1 MAPLET
7 TEPTPHL
14 RCLAVSNLLAMV
26 PHLTTSLTGPLLD
39 LEKKILDARP
49 SIERWFRTKWMTER
63 PPFYTSVDLRNSG
76 FKLAPVDTNLF
87 PGGFNNLNPEFMPLC
102 IQAAMTAVQRVCPD
116 KQRFLLIPENH
127 TRNLFYLSNVA
138 AIQRILTGAGLDVR
152 IGSLLPEITAATTL
166 DLPNGEKLTLE
177 PITRVGNK
185 LMIEGFDPCAIIL
198 NNDLSA
204 GVPEILKGLSQPV
217 VPPLHAGWTTR
228 RKTLHFHAYDSV
240 AEEFAKLIGIDPW
253 FINPIFSQCGKVNF
267 SAQEGEECLA
277 ENVAAVL
284 GEVQAKYAQY
294 GITEKPFVIVKADAG
309 TYGMGILTAR
319 SPDDV
324 RGLNRKERN
333 KMAVVKEGLE
343 VNEVIIQ
350 EGVHTLENLNGA
362 VAEPVVYMMDAFVVG
377 GFYRVNTERGVD
389 ENLNSRGMSFVPLAF
404 ETDCHSPDCAGW
416 PDAPP
421 NRFYTY
427 GVVARLA
434 MLAASRELEKLA
446 PALSADA
453 KPIAVAATN

>member
-1 MAPLET
+1 
-7 TEPTPHL
+7 
-14 RCLAVSNLLAMV
+14 MV
-26 PHLTTSLTGPLLD
+26 PHLTTSLTGPLLE
-39 LEKKILDARP
+39 LEKKILDSMPA
-49 SIERWFRTKWMTER
+49 IERWFRTQWNENQL
-63 PPFYTSVDLRNSG
+63 PFYSSVDLRNSG

-87 PGGFNNLNPEFMPLC
+87 PGGFNNLNPAFLPLC
-102 IQAAMTAVQRVCPD
+102 VHAAMSAVQKICPD

-127 TRNLFYLSNVA
+127 TRNLFYLTNVA
-138 AIQRILTGAGLDVR
+138 AIQKILSQAGLEVR
-152 IGSLLPEITAATTL
+152 VGSLLPEITAPTAL

-177 PITRVGNK
+177 PIRRNGNR
-185 LMIEGFDPCAIIL
+185 LGLDGFDPCAILL

-204 GVPEILKGLSQPV
+204 GVPNLLKNLEQPV
-217 VPPLHAGWTTR
+217 VPPLYAGWTTR
-228 RKTLHFHAYDSV
+228 RKTLHFHAYDRV
-240 AEEFAKLIGIDPW
+240 AEDFAKIIGIDPW
-253 FINPIFSQCGKVNF
+253 FINPVFSQCGKVNF
-267 SAQEGEECLA
+267 SASEGEDCLA
-277 ENVAAVL
+277 ANVEAVL
-284 GEVQAKYAQY
+284 KETQAKYSEY

-343 VNEVIIQ
+343 VNEVIVQ
-350 EGVHTLENLNGA
+350 EGVHTFEQVNGA
-362 VAEPVVYMMDAFVVG
+362 VAEPVVYMIDQYVVG
-377 GFYRVNTERGVD
+377 GFYRVNTDRGVD

-404 ETDCHSPDCAGW
+404 ETDCHTPDCTGA

-434 MLAASRELEKLA
+434 MLAAAKELEQLA
-446 PALSADA
+446 ETYDA
-453 KPIAVAATN
+453 PPVAAAPSAPLRLITPVAAE